1 MSNSTVLGISF
12 DTHDAAKVGQFWAT
26 ALGRQLADGLTSN

>member
-1 MSNSTVLGISF
+1 MSNSTVLGIS
-12 DTHDAAKVGQFWAT
+12 DAAKVGQFWAT